1 MQAHRFY
8 DFFAGVGMV
17 EAALAPGWRC
27 VWANDIDPRKA
38 AIYRANH
45 DAGVFHLG
53 DVAAVGAGDLPAGA
67 AMAWA
72 SFPCQDLSLA
82 GWRRGMGGD
91 RSGTFWAFWRLM
103 RELHGRGRRPPVI
116 VVENVV
122 GLLHGP
128 DFGGLCEALAALEM
142 QFGALKIDARRFL
155 PQSRPR
161 VFVVAVDARLDAAGF
176 VERDP
181 ETSPWVD
188 RRLRAVHDALD
199 ARLRRLWRW
208 WRLPDAE
215 TPVRPI
221 ASLILDEPV
230 GVRWH
235 SAAETAR
242 LLGMMSATNLAKIEI
257 AKQRPGRS
265 VGFLYRRTRA
275 DGQRAE
281 VRFDGLAGCLRT
293 STGGSSRQTVVIV
306 EGGRVRTRLLAPREA
321 ARLMGLPD
329 GFWLP
334 ERYNEA
340 YHAIGDGVAVPA
352 AAWLGT
358 HLLTPLAARAA
369 GPLAGSIATVGD
381 SRAFGEAAE
390 ARARVWLA
398 KRG

>member
-17 EAALAPGWRC
+17 ELALAPAWRC

-45 DAGVFHLG
+45 EPGVFHVG
-53 DVAAVGAGDLPAGA
+53 DVAAVDAGDLPAGA
-67 AMAWA
+67 TMAWS

-82 GWRRGMGGD
+82 GWRRGMGAD

-103 RELHGRGRRPPVI
+103 RELHGRRRRPPLI

-128 DFGGLCEALAALEM
+128 DFGGLCEALAALGM
-142 QFGALKIDARRFL
+142 QFGALTIDARRFL

-161 VFVVAVDARLDAAGF
+161 VFVVAVDARLGVAGLVEGDPAGSAWFARRVHAA
-176 VERDP
+176 
-181 ETSPWVD
+181 
-188 RRLRAVHDALD
+188 HDALD
-199 ARLRRLWRW
+199 PRLRRLWRW
-208 WRLPDAE
+208 WRLPVPRS
-215 TPVRPI
+215 PVPSI
-221 ASLILDEPV
+221 ESLIFDEPV

-242 LLGMMSATNLAKIEI
+242 LLTLMSPTNRAKIEQ
-257 AKQRPGRS
+257 AKQHVGRAI
-265 VGFLYRRTRA
+265 GFLYRRTRA

-306 EGGRVRTRLLAPREA
+306 EDGTVRTRLLAPREA

-329 GFWLP
+329 AFWLP
-334 ERYNEA
+334 DRYNEA

-352 AAWLGT
+352 AAWLGK
-358 HLLTPLAARAA
+358 HLLTPLAA
-369 GPLAGSIATVGD
+369 LAGQPMAEPPAPGD
-381 SRAFGEAAE
+381 GQVFGESAE
-390 ARARVWLA
+390 RRALVWLA
-398 KRG
+398 NRG

>member
-17 EAALAPGWRC
+17 ELALAPGWRC

-45 DAGVFHLG
+45 DPGVFHLG
-53 DVAAVGAGDLPAGA
+53 DVAAVNAGDLPPGA

-82 GWRRGMGGD
+82 GWRRGMGAD

-103 RELHGRGRRPPVI
+103 RELHGRGRRPPLI

-128 DFGGLCEALAALEM
+128 DFGDLCEALAALEM
-142 QFGALKIDARRFL
+142 QFGALRIDARRFL

-161 VFVVAVDARLDAAGF
+161 VFVVAVDARLDVAGLT
-176 VERDP
+176 ECDP

-188 RRLRAVHDALD
+188 RRIRAAHDALD

-208 WRLPDAE
+208 WRLPDPD

-221 ASLILDEPV
+221 ESLILDEPV
-230 GVRWH
+230 GVAWH
-235 SAAETAR
+235 SEAETAH
-242 LLGMMSATNLAKIEI
+242 LLGLMSATNLAKIEA

-265 VGFLYRRTRA
+265 VGFLYRRTRRE
-275 DGQRAE
+275 GQRAE

-293 STGGSSRQTVVIV
+293 STGGSSRQTVLVIKDG
-306 EGGRVRTRLLAPREA
+306 EVRTRLLAPREA

-329 GFWLP
+329 AFWLP
-334 ERYNEA
+334 DRYNEA

-369 GPLAGSIATVGD
+369 ESLVVTTSSAGD
-381 SRAFGEAAE
+381 SQVFRESAE